1 MKKISVL
8 LVIFV
13 LCFAITGCGQNVENN
28 TNNDNSTNNETVKEE
43 KKLSSI
49 DDFKN
54 EVKKLGI
61 DFEETKMSAE
71 YINAESGL
79 KLTSDGK
86 KLEVYKFDTNSE
98 HYKTA
103 EENQKVTMDGFGS
116 FDAIVKNGYALMIDD
131 NFPQYDKVIEIFN
144 KLK

>member
-13 LCFAITGCGQNVENN
+13 LSFAITGCGQKAENS
-28 TNNDNSTNNETVKEE
+28 TNNDNSANNETVKEE
-43 KKLSSI
+43 KQLSSI

-54 EVKKLGI
+54 EVKELGI
-61 DFEETKMSAE
+61 NFEETKMSAE

-79 KLTSDGK
+79 KLTSDGQ

-131 NFPQYDKVIEIFN
+131 DFPQYDKVIEIFN

>member
-144 KLK
+144 NLK

>member
-13 LCFAITGCGQNVENN
+13 LCFAITGCGQNVENS
-28 TNNDNSTNNETVKEE
+28 TNNDNSAKNETVKEE
-43 KKLSSI
+43 KQLSSI

-54 EVKKLGI
+54 EVKELGI
-61 DFEETKMSAE
+61 NFEETKMSAE

-131 NFPQYDKVIEIFN
+131 DFPQYDKVIEIFN